1 LHRCCSIIEIGVAVY
16 WFDKSMKGVNQ
27 VLKFLKKRVLVTLL
41 IPMMIVAIVFS
52 PVFVNAVN
60 GEIEFSNIIATLF
73 GKAEK
78 QEQKITDL
86 EFEVA
91 KLRDQLAQQT
101 RTKND
106 DVEIPL
112 KEKEETYIEKPVE
125 ETPDPTPEP
134 VVPANPV
141 TELKVKI
148 ATYDNYLKLSWTK
161 ETSEDLLGYKI
172 VISKGN
178 PSPSYPGD
186 GYLKWITD
194 RSTTSMK
201 IDNAAKYNG
210 GDFDGYL
217 KPSAKYYVTVTYVYK
232 DKLATPQPLSV
243 TTPSGLQTHEPVAT
257 LTPDDLRLSVE
268 VIEDHLRMTWTK
280 EPSQSLNGYKLV
292 ISKGNAQPS
301 YPDDGYL
308 KWITD
313 RGVATM
319 SVDNSSAYNGGDIGG
334 YLEPATEYYFSV
346 TYVYGDKKVTSNV
359 VKVTTPET
367 MFDPG
372 NVATLSPDELRLEIA
387 VLEDRL
393 RLRWTKEPSTSLQ
406 GYKVVIAELN
416 PEPSYPADGYLT
428 WITDATVNTFDVDNS
443 TEYNNGDFSGY
454 LKPSTEY
461 YFSITYVYGDKKVT
475 SNVLRVMTPPGL
487 NSLTY

>member
-1 LHRCCSIIEIGVAVY
+1 
-16 WFDKSMKGVNQ
+16 MKGVNQ
-27 VLKFLKKRVLVTLL
+27 VFKFLKKRVLVTLL
-41 IPMMIVAIVFS
+41 IPMMIIAVVFS
-52 PVFVNAVN
+52 PIFVKAVN
-60 GEIEFSNIIATLF
+60 GEIDFSNIIATLF
-73 GKAEK
+73 GKVEK
-78 QEQKITDL
+78 QEQKISDL
-86 EFEVA
+86 EFKVA

-112 KEKEETYIEKPVE
+112 KEKEETHTEKPEE
-125 ETPDPTPEP
+125 ETPEPTPEP
-134 VVPANPV
+134 VVPADPV

-161 ETSEDLLGYKI
+161 ETSDDLLGYKI

-178 PSPSYPGD
+178 PNPSYPGD

-194 RSTTSMK
+194 RSTTSLK
-201 IDNAAKYNG
+201 IDNSSKYNG

-217 KPSAKYYVTVTYVYK
+217 KPGTKYYFTVTYVYK
-232 DKLATPQPLSV
+232 DKLATPDALSV
-243 TTPSGLQTHEPVAT
+243 TTPSGLKSPEPVAT
-257 LTPDDLRLSVE
+257 LSPDDLRLSVE

-280 EPSQSLNGYKLV
+280 EPSSSLNGYKLV

-313 RGVATM
+313 RGVTTM
-319 SVDNSSAYNGGDIGG
+319 LIDNSSAYNGGDIRG

-346 TYVYGDKKVTSNV
+346 TYVYNDKKVTSNV
-359 VKVTTPET
+359 VKVTTPDT
-367 MFDPG
+367 MVDPG
-372 NVATLSPDELRLEIA
+372 NTATLSPDELRLEIV
-387 VLEDRL
+387 VLDDRL
-393 RLRWTKEPSTSLQ
+393 RLSWVEEPSPRLQ
-406 GYKVVIAELN
+406 GYKVVISELN
-416 PEPSYPADGYLT
+416 PEPSYPTDGYLT
-428 WITDATVNTFDVDNS
+428 WITDHTVNTFDVDNS
-443 TEYNNGDFSGY
+443 SEYNNGDFYSY

-487 NSLTY
+487 YYLTY